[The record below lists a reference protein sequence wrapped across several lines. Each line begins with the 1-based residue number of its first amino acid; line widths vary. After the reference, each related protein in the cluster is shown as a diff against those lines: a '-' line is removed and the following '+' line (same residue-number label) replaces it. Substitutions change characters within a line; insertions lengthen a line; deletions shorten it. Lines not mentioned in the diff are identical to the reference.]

1 VTEKSQ
7 YVVFDLETENIP
19 GPLNLDRRV
28 PGITVGATLASDGD
42 LRLWYDRASAGDPS
56 GALLTPDGAGEL
68 LRYLTEAQASGHT
81 VVTWNGAGFDFRVL
95 AQASGLVD
103 ECVELAW
110 AHLDLMF
117 WFHCRNGYSVGLDK
131 AARAVGSG
139 KTEGMTGADAPRL
152 WDAGEYQTVLE
163 YVAQDVRALAAVHEE
178 AARGRALRWV
188 NSRGRVS
195 RAAGPVLT
203 VREAYKLPA
212 ADTSWMRRA
221 PWPRTK
227 FVGWMLARGREDRAP
242 TVIL

>member
-1 VTEKSQ
+1 
-7 YVVFDLETENIP
+7 VVFDLETENIP

-28 PGITVGATLASDGD
+28 PGITVGATLASDDD
-42 LRLWYDRASAGDPS
+42 LRLWCDRTSEGEPS
-56 GALLTPDGAGEL
+56 GALLSPAGSREMV
-68 LRYLTEAQASGHT
+68 RYLTEVQQSGQT
-81 VVTWNGAGFDFRVL
+81 IVTWNGAGFDFRVL
-95 AQASGLVD
+95 AQSSGLVD

-139 KTEGMTGADAPRL
+139 KTEGLTGADAPRL
-152 WDAGEYQTVLE
+152 WDAGEYETVLD
-163 YVAQDVRALAAVHEE
+163 YVAQDVRALAAVHEG
-178 AARGRALRWV
+178 AVRGNALRWI

-195 RAAGPVLT
+195 RAPGPLLT

-212 ADTSWMRRA
+212 ADTSWMTRA

-227 FVGWMLARGREDRAP
+227 FVGWMLARR
-242 TVIL
+242 

>member
-1 VTEKSQ
+1 MNDRKNEFVF
-7 YVVFDLETENIP
+7 FDLETENIP
-19 GPLNLDRRV
+19 GPLDLDRRV

-42 LRLWYDRASAGDPS
+42 LRLWYDRAPAGDPS

-68 LRYLTEAQASGHT
+68 VRCLAEAQASGQT

-117 WFHCRNGYSVGLDK
+117 WFHCRNGYSVGLNK
-131 AARAVGSG
+131 AAQAVGSG
-139 KTEGMTGADAPRL
+139 KTEGMSGADAPRL
-152 WDAGEYQTVLE
+152 WDAGEYQTVLD
-163 YVAQDVRALAAVHEE
+163 YVAQDVRALAAVHEG
-178 AARGRALRWV
+178 AARGNALRWI
-188 NSRGRVS
+188 NSHGRVL
-195 RAAGPVLT
+195 RAAGPLLT

-212 ADTSWMRRA
+212 ADTSWMTRA

-227 FVGWMLARGREDRAP
+227 FVGWMLAQR
-242 TVIL
+242 